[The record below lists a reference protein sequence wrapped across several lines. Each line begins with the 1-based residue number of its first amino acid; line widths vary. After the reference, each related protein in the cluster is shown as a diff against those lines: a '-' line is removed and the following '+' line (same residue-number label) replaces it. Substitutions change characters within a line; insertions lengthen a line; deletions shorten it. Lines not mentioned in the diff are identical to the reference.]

1 MARER
6 GREIIQERED
16 GAVVRVSER
25 ECSCE
30 RERERRVVRD
40 IEGGNITYF

>member
-30 RERERRVVRD
+30 RERRVVRD